1 MTVATLGYKL
11 EALARAGETL
21 ELTLR
26 ESTADDHAEIIQ
38 MLKDNCRYL
47 LRKLR
52 LWSPDFAI
60 AVPEQS
66 FSGEIDMSE
75 TEEIN
80 ATAEADV
87 WIYSGTNPVAK
98 GFVEMEGKTIDDDV
112 IEWRLITVSLEAVK

>member
-1 MTVATLGYKL
+1 MTLATLGHRL
-11 EALARAGETL
+11 ETLARQGETL

-26 ESTADDHAEIIQ
+26 ESTMDDHAEIIQ
-38 MLKDNCRYL
+38 MLKTNVRYL

-66 FSGEIDMSE
+66 FSGEIDTSE

-87 WIYSGTNPVAK
+87 WVYSGKDPVAK
-98 GFVEMEGKTIDDDV
+98 GFVEMEGKTLGNDI